1 MLFSCQKQ
9 EKVENADRKLR
20 PQDGCI
26 FMSWYG
32 ESHGYYATEN
42 DKKPIH
48 EYVILIK
55 L

>member
-9 EKVENADRKLR
+9 EKVEKADPKLR
-20 PQDGCI
+20 K
-26 FMSWYG
+26 SG

-48 EYVILIK
+48 EYVTLIK